1 MKKILYLL
9 MAMLAVVL
17 PSCHSNEQNYREA
30 YEKAVERR
38 KTGIGAETYAKIEAE
53 RQRYTHVINGDS
65 VRMVYMNTNVAI
77 DSTDQAKTYNVVVAS
92 FTQRINAKS
101 YRDRLREEC
110 GFPSY
115 VLFGGPDKLYYVILQ
130 GFDDKESAAALLHD
144 LNKKVKMKAKKSQE
158 VKNKWVK
165 IIIMEIYIKKVMKEK
180 K

>member
-1 MKKILYLL
+1 
-9 MAMLAVVL
+9 MLAVMV
-17 PSCHSNEQNYREA
+17 SACHSNEKNYREA

-65 VRMVYMNTNVAI
+65 VRMVFLSANVAI

-115 VLFGGPDKLYYVILQ
+115 VLYGGPDKLFYVILQ
-130 GFDDKESAAALLHD
+130 GFDSQDEAAALLRD
-144 LNKKVKMKAKKSQE
+144 IDKKVKMKILEPLPWILRKL
-158 VKNKWVK
+158 
-165 IIIMEIYIKKVMKEK
+165 
-180 K
+180 